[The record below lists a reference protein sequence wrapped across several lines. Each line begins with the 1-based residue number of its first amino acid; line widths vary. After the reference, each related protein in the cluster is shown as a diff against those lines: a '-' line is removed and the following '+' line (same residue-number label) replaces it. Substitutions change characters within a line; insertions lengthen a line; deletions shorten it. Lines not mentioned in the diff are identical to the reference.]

1 MELNKQP
8 IKPVLI
14 VGGGIAGITSA
25 VEIAEVGHYVILIEK
40 LPYLGGRVVKMN
52 QYFPKLCPPYCG
64 LEINFKRIRQNP
76 KIKVLVSTT
85 IKSISGDK
93 GKFTATLQTGPELVN
108 NNCTSCDDCTAV
120 CPVER
125 DDEFN
130 YGIGQTKAIYLPHE
144 MAFPFKYTIDE
155 SVCEGESC
163 GKCQDVCKY
172 DAIDLSKKGT
182 TTTVEVCS
190 VILATGWK
198 PYDPSVIPELKF
210 RNHPDIITNVEMER
224 LGAPNGPGKGKL
236 LKPSDGQAPET
247 VVFVQC
253 AGSRDKNHL
262 PYCSGACCGA
272 SLKQALMVRQQYP
285 DSQVKIFYIDLRVT
299 GRNEDF
305 LKKVEDEPGIELIKG
320 KVANIDI
327 VNYKIVVE
335 AEDILA
341 GKKIKTGAD
350 LVVLAT
356 GMVPE
361 SIDIDRIKIDPDGF
375 LIEDDNLDGIVVAGC
390 AGKPMDVSSSLKEAT
405 GAALK
410 ALELS

>member
-1 MELNKQP
+1 MEPNKQH

-25 VEIAEVGHYVILIEK
+25 VELAEVGHPVVLIEK
-40 LPYLGGRVVKMN
+40 LAYIGGRVVKMN

-76 KIKVLVSTT
+76 KIKVQVSTT
-85 IKSISGDK
+85 VKSISGDK
-93 GKFTATLQTGPELVN
+93 GKFTVTLQTGPELVN

-120 CPVER
+120 CPAER

-130 YGIGQTKAIYLPHE
+130 YGIGQTKAIYLSHE

-155 SVCEGESC
+155 TVCEGESC

-172 DAIDLSKKGT
+172 DAIDLSKKVT
-182 TTTVEVCS
+182 TTTIEVSS

-210 RNHPDIITNVEMER
+210 NDHPDIITNVVMER

-247 VVFVQC
+247 VIFVQC
-253 AGSRDKNHL
+253 AGSRDENHL

-285 DSQVKIFYIDLRVT
+285 DSKVKIFYIDLRVT

-305 LKKVEDEPGIELIKG
+305 LKKVEDEPGIDLIRG

-327 VNYKIVVE
+327 VDNRILVE
-335 AEDILA
+335 AEDIFA

-361 SIDIDRIKIDPDGF
+361 DIDIDRIKTDPDGF
-375 LIEDDNLDGIVVAGC
+375 LIEDEDLEGIVIAGC

-410 ALELS
+410 AI